1 MDSKSM
7 VFRLPAAALLVA
19 LSLVGLDVVDSTR
32 TVVVVGGY
40 LWFTTFAGAALA
52 LIVGLL
58 RSRTH

>member
-1 MDSKSM
+1 
-7 VFRLPAAALLVA
+7 
-19 LSLVGLDVVDSTR
+19 VDSTR